1 MKVSKEARKLSRQL
15 LQRSFT
21 DGRLDSAKV
30 KAVVEQVVA
39 SKPRDYFG
47 ALKNFHR
54 LVRLELDKRHAIVES
69 AAPLNYSTSWEIS
82 QTLKERHGSDVTTEF
97 KVNPELLGGLRI
109 KLGSTVWDGSIQ
121 TRLAKLEQG
130 FNAQ

>member
-21 DGRLDSAKV
+21 DGRLDAAKV

-39 SKPRDYFG
+39 TKPRDYFG

-54 LVRLELDKRHAIVES
+54 LVRLELDKRHAVIES
-69 AAPLNYSTSWEIS
+69 ALPLQPETAQEIS
-82 QTLKERHGSDVTTEF
+82 RTLMERHGSDITTEF
-97 KVNPELLGGLRI
+97 KVNAELLGGLRI

-121 TRLAKLEQG
+121 SRLDRLQQG
-130 FNAQ
+130 LNAD